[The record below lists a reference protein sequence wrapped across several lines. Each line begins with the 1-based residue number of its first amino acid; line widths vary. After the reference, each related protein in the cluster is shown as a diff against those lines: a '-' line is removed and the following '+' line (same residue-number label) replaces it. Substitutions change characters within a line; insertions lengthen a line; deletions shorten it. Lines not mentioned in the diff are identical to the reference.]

1 LFWEHVFR
9 LLIYLKEKT
18 VVYEQERWSLEELFP
33 GIGTPEID
41 AAIEMMDGS
50 IAKFEELRADLD
62 PAMDE
67 ERFLSVLQMY
77 ELIMRQI
84 NRLYGFASLKFSE
97 DTQDQAAQTLQ
108 SRMQQKAAE
117 VDNRTMFLKLWWKGL
132 EDDTAGRLL
141 EASEDFRYWLES
153 LRLQKPYTLTEPE
166 EKIVNLKDVNG
177 SAALVNLYSTITNRY
192 SFKLEVDGETK
203 EMTREELS
211 SNYFSPDPDLR
222 ARAYQELYR
231 VYAEDAPILGQI
243 YQYLVRDWRSE
254 GVDLRGYASPIA
266 IRNLANDVPDQV
278 VDTMLGAC
286 QENAALFH
294 RFFALKAKLLGMDKL
309 RRYDLYAP
317 VVEADKRYPYGDA
330 VKMVLESFD
339 RFEPRMAELAQV
351 VFDSQHIDSEVRT
364 GKRGGAFCA
373 TLGPDLTP
381 WVLQSYVGQ
390 ARNIATMAHELGH
403 AVHSLLA
410 NKHTALTQSASL
422 PLAETA
428 STFGEMLLVDRLLED
443 EEDEA
448 VRRDIL
454 FKQMDDAYATIMRQ
468 AYFALFER
476 EAHKLIHGGAEVDAL
491 HEIYHANLI
500 DQFGE
505 SLDLSDDFGFEWTAI
520 PHFYH
525 TPFYVYAYSFG
536 QLLVLSLYRQY
547 LQEGDSFKPRYFAI
561 LEAGG
566 SASPETVL
574 KTAGIDMYD
583 LGFWQGGFEVI
594 AEKLEQLEAMEVTG

>member
-1 LFWEHVFR
+1 MVA
-9 LLIYLKEKT
+9 
-18 VVYEQERWSLEELFP
+18 YEQERWSLEDLFP
-33 GIGTPEID
+33 GLGTPEIEAALEEMD
-41 AAIEMMDGS
+41 AS
-50 IAKFEELRADLD
+50 IGKFEALRADLD
-62 PAMDE
+62 PAMDDE
-67 ERFLSVLQMY
+67 QFFSIIQMY

-97 DTQDQAAQTLQ
+97 NTQDQAAQTMQ

-117 VDNRTMFLKLWWKGL
+117 MDNRTMFFKLWWKAL
-132 EDDTAGRLL
+132 EEDDADRLL
-141 EASEDFRYWLES
+141 EASEDYRYWLES

-192 SFKLEVDGETK
+192 SFKLEIDGEVK

-211 SNYFSPDPDLR
+211 ANYFSPDPDIR
-222 ARAYQELYR
+222 GSAYQELYR

-266 IRNLANDVPDQV
+266 VRNLANDVPDGV
-278 VDTMLGAC
+278 VETMLGVC
-286 QENAALFH
+286 QENVSLFH
-294 RFFALKAKLLGMDKL
+294 RFFALKAKLLGEDKL

-317 VVEADKRYPYGDA
+317 VVEADKRYPYSEA
-330 VKMVLESFD
+330 VEMVLESFNS
-339 RFEPRMAELAQV
+339 FKPRMAELARM
-351 VFDSQHIDSEVRT
+351 VFDSHHIDSEVRE
-364 GKRGGAFCA
+364 GKRNGAFCA

-381 WVLQSYVGQ
+381 WLLQSYVGQ
-390 ARNIATMAHELGH
+390 ARNIATLAHELGH

-410 NKHTALTQSASL
+410 NKHSALTQHASL

-428 STFGEMLLVDRLLED
+428 STFGEMLLTDHLLEG
-443 EEDEA
+443 EADEA

-454 FKQMDDAYATIMRQ
+454 FKQMDDSYATIMRQ

-476 EAHKLIHGGAEVDAL
+476 EAHERIQAGVEVDEL
-491 HEIYHANLI
+491 HDVYLNNLQE
-500 DQFGE
+500 QFGD
-505 SLDLSDDFGFEWTAI
+505 SLDLSDDFRFEWVAI

-536 QLLVLSLYRQY
+536 QLLVLSLYQQY
-547 LQEGDSFKPRYFAI
+547 LQEGEGFKPRYFAI

-566 SASPETVL
+566 SDSPENVL
-574 KTAGIDMYD
+574 KAAGIDMHD
-583 LGFWQGGFEVI
+583 RAFWQGGFDVI
-594 AEKLEQLEAMEVTG
+594 AEKLTQLEALDVKA

>member
-1 LFWEHVFR
+1 MA
-9 LLIYLKEKT
+9 
-18 VVYEQERWSLEELFP
+18 YEQERWSLDELFP
-33 GIGTPEID
+33 DLQSPEVD
-41 AAIEMMDGS
+41 AALAEMDGS
-50 IAKFEELRADLD
+50 ITKFEQLREDLD
-62 PAMDE
+62 PAMDD
-67 ERFLSVLQMY
+67 ERFVSILQMY

-97 DTQDQAAQTLQ
+97 DTQDQAAQTLRG
-108 SRMQQKAAE
+108 RMQQKAAE
-117 VDNRTMFLKLWWKGL
+117 MDNRTMFFKLWWKAL
-132 EDDTAGRLL
+132 EDPEADRLL
-141 EASEDFRYWLES
+141 GVSQDYRYWLES
-153 LRLQKPYTLTEPE
+153 LRLQKPYTLSEPE

-192 SFKLEVDGETK
+192 SFKLELDGETR

-211 SNYFSPDPDLR
+211 ANYYSPDPDLR
-222 ARAYQELYR
+222 ANAYQELYR

-243 YQYLVRDWRSE
+243 YQYLVHDWRSE

-266 IRNLANDVPDQV
+266 IRNLANDIADEV
-278 VDTMLGAC
+278 VETMLGVC
-286 QENAALFH
+286 RENAGLFH
-294 RFFALKAKLLGMDKL
+294 RFFKLKAGLLGVDRL

-317 VVEADKRYPYGDA
+317 VVEADKRYDFGDA
-330 VKMVLESFD
+330 VEMVLESFD
-339 RFEPRMAELAQV
+339 RFEPRMASLARE
-351 VFDSQHIDSEVRT
+351 VFDSHHIDSEVRP

-373 TLGPDLTP
+373 TIGPDLTP
-381 WVLQSYVGQ
+381 WVLQSYVGR

-403 AVHSLLA
+403 AVHSLMA
-410 NKHTALTQSASL
+410 NQHTALTQSASL

-428 STFGEMLLVDRLLED
+428 STFGEMLLTDRLLED

-476 EAHKLIHGGAEVDAL
+476 EAHKRIHEGVEVDAL
-491 HEIYHANLI
+491 HEAYLDNLK
-500 DQFGE
+500 DQFGD
-505 SLDLSDDFGFEWTAI
+505 SLDLSDDFRYEWTAI

-536 QLLVLSLYRQY
+536 QLLVLSLYQQY
-547 LQEGDSFKPRYFAI
+547 LQEGDAFKPSYFAI

-566 SASPETVL
+566 SASPQEIL
-574 KTAGIDMYD
+574 EKAGIDMYAQS
-583 LGFWQGGFEVI
+583 FWQGGFDVL
-594 AEKLEQLEAMEVTG
+594 ADKLAQLEATGA